1 MQVQPSHRFLRIYPK
16 VTVQGVT
23 DAFSFDVSTREVY
36 PLVSFL
42 MWMSAEL
49 TYLLP
54 NSHGWQ

>member
-23 DAFSFDVSTREVY
+23 DAFSFDVSTKEVY

-54 NSHGWQ
+54 NSHG